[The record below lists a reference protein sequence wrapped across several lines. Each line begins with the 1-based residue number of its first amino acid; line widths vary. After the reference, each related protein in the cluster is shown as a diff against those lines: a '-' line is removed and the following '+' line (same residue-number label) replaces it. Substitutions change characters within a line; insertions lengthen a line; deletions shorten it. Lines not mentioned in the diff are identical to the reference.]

1 MSNTSGNAGET
12 YFQRKVRKL
21 TNKAK
26 RAYRV
31 WILRDPFPTEVRRWF
46 ADKGDETLRLD
57 YDLNEA
63 SVVFDVGGY
72 QGDFADKISNRYN
85 CHVFVF
91 EPSKDFYDACVER
104 FEKNDKVRCFN
115 FGLGH
120 LNETVSL
127 SDAADASSTK
137 LGPPEDA
144 STSVSIRIFSEV
156 VRELEIKHIDL
167 IKINIEGGEFDL
179 LPHMMS
185 DPMITEIDNIQ
196 VQFHTFIKDAK
207 KMRRAILKKLSETH
221 KCDWCYTFVWEN
233 WSR

>member
-1 MSNTSGNAGET
+1 M
-12 YFQRKVRKL
+12 
-21 TNKAK
+21 
-26 RAYRV
+26 
-31 WILRDPFPTEVRRWF
+31 
-46 ADKGDETLRLD
+46 
-57 YDLNEA
+57 
-63 SVVFDVGGY
+63 VFDVGVY

-85 CHVFVF
+85 CTVFVF
-91 EPSKDFYDACVER
+91 EPSKDFFDACVER
-104 FEKNDKVRCFN
+104 FEDNDKVRCFN

-137 LGPPEDA
+137 LGQADDA
-144 STSVSIRIFSEV
+144 STAVSIRKFSEV
-156 VRELEIKHIDL
+156 VRELKVDHIDL

-207 KMRRAILKKLSETH
+207 KMRRAIFPLCLWIRTVRAKT
-221 KCDWCYTFVWEN
+221 
-233 WSR
+233 